1 MANSLPIPGLL
12 NLLIQYALK
21 FENHCSKFPFV
32 AEPESQSFTNWT
44 CDLVLILFFY
54 FLFRSPPL
62 TMVFLCATKFSA
74 SAPSPDTVVWLSLS
88 SVPKIA
94 DEQQRSW
101 LGEPLTNGNGN
112 PANSEPCNEK
122 CHGFAWKVIQSYFFL
137 ALICQVP
144 SYIYYLNIHQII
156 WSICLLEVSSIG
168 PKNSFD
174 QIISI
179 SLLFF
184 SALFF
189 I

>member
-1 MANSLPIPGLL
+1 MSNHESQAVCSFWQNLQFSTQLPL
-12 NLLIQYALK
+12 LLIVCLVMFYIKAYK
-21 FENHCSKFPFV
+21 NV
-32 AEPESQSFTNWT
+32 
-44 CDLVLILFFY
+44 DLIHFKSCAHLQTA
-54 FLFRSPPL
+54 FLWL
-62 TMVFLCATKFSA
+62 GLN
-74 SAPSPDTVVWLSLS
+74 PDTVVWLSLS